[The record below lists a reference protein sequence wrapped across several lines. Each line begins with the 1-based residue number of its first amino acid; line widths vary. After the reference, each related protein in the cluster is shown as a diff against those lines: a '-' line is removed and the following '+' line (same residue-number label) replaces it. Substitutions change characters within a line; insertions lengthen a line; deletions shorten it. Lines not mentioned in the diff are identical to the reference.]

1 MWKGCVKLY
10 KKLHFEQ
17 ARLLMNVE
25 VQGTGTPVN
34 SLKLDKKCH
43 KIIILRTYIFYENN
57 YVKYL

>member
-1 MWKGCVKLY
+1 MWKGCAKLY

-34 SLKLDKKCH
+34 PLNLNKKNVTKL
-43 KIIILRTYIFYENN
+43 
-57 YVKYL
+57 